1 MDYKS
6 DIAKYAEGSI
16 NDKAV
21 DAIVKFCGIA
31 LQSRDASLVSCTD
44 SAEVDRIRKGFAT
57 KALGLSEA
65 ESDKIINLVCEK
77 MKADKT
83 KHRVTFYYLMAEASG
98 KIGALA

>member
-1 MDYKS
+1 MDHKT
-6 DIAKYAEGSI
+6 DIAKYTGSI

-44 SAEVDRIRKGFAT
+44 EAEVDRIRKGFAT
-57 KALGLSEA
+57 KVLGLDAA
-65 ESDKIINLVCEK
+65 ESDKVIKQVCEK

-83 KHRVTFYYLMAEASG
+83 KHRVTFYYLMAEACG
-98 KIGALA
+98 KVGALA

>member
-6 DIAKYAEGSI
+6 DIAKYTEAPI

-31 LQSRDASLVSCTD
+31 LQSRDSSLVSCTD

-65 ESDKIINLVCEK
+65 EGDKIISLVCDK

>member
-1 MDYKS
+1 MDYKT
-6 DIAKYAEGSI
+6 DIAKYTSSI

-31 LQSRDASLVSCTD
+31 LQSRDASLVACTD
-44 SAEVDRIRKGFAT
+44 EAEVDRIRKGFAT
-57 KALGLSEA
+57 KLLGLDEA
-65 ESDKIINLVCEK
+65 ASDKIIKQVCEQ

-98 KIGALA
+98 KVGALA

>member
-1 MDYKS
+1 MDYKT
-6 DIAKYAEGSI
+6 DIAKYTGSI

-44 SAEVDRIRKGFAT
+44 EAEVDRIRKGFAT
-57 KALGLSEA
+57 KVLGLDAA
-65 ESDKIINLVCEK
+65 ESDKIIKSICEK

-83 KHRVTFYYLMAEASG
+83 KHRVTFYYLMAEAAG
-98 KIGALA
+98 KVDAIA

>member
-1 MDYKS
+1 MDYKT
-6 DIAKYAEGSI
+6 DIAKYTASI

-31 LQSRDASLVSCTD
+31 LQSRDASLVACTD
-44 SAEVDRIRKGFAT
+44 EAEVDRIRKGFAT
-57 KALGLSEA
+57 KILGLNET
-65 ESDKIINLVCEK
+65 ESDKIIKQVCEQ

-98 KIGALA
+98 KVGAIA